1 MSKSCTG
8 LKLKHLLSSSDI
20 PDLLPVS
27 TKYQLNAVS
36 VPALAAAASFA
47 DAAIEAGSEGD
58 GEVGRKSQKEQPEE
72 VLQAGMGEK
81 NGV

>member
-36 VPALAAAASFA
+36 VPALAAAADFA

-58 GEVGRKSQKEQPEE
+58 GEVGREPPER
-72 VLQAGMGEK
+72 AA
-81 NGV
+81 